1 VTRHGPKRQR
11 TRHESLPGSSDEETD
26 TKNPTASDERF
37 VYQAGHKFFLL
48 RAPWIRSGDDIFDI
62 DIDEGYDAAERFEND
77 QSKSQGQL
85 KEIFDLLQEK
95 FQQHA
100 LRQRWLRRQFM
111 NGMKT
116 QRYNTATRIRHN
128 CASILGASE
137 IDLLKPDI
145 RKAKFR
151 KEIGWVNEAGLYS
164 SVDVPILHGD
174 WQGEYSLSS
183 IFLNPKLMGIY
194 VALIRGPIA
203 GKHFMNGELLHPQ
216 TETMAQIHEIRNITP
231 GAIAICGI
239 LARWALSSDE
249 TLQEV
254 GSSTGIR
261 YFNDFEEY
269 LTILET
275 GLRQKKKS
283 IVNVIKQWDE
293 KIFPNSDSSLV
304 TGKKN
309 NESNG
314 LKKAM
319 DLLAADS
326 EEDDEEVEG

>member
-1 VTRHGPKRQR
+1 
-11 TRHESLPGSSDEETD
+11 
-26 TKNPTASDERF
+26 
-37 VYQAGHKFFLL
+37 
-48 RAPWIRSGDDIFDI
+48 
-62 DIDEGYDAAERFEND
+62 
-77 QSKSQGQL
+77 
-85 KEIFDLLQEK
+85 
-95 FQQHA
+95 
-100 LRQRWLRRQFM
+100 M
-111 NGMKT
+111 
-116 QRYNTATRIRHN
+116 
-128 CASILGASE
+128 
-137 IDLLKPDI
+137 
-145 RKAKFR
+145 
-151 KEIGWVNEAGLYS
+151 
-164 SVDVPILHGD
+164 
-174 WQGEYSLSS
+174 
-183 IFLNPKLMGIY
+183 
-194 VALIRGPIA
+194 A
-203 GKHFMNGELLHPQ
+203 GKYFMNGESHHPQ

-231 GAIAICGI
+231 GAIATCGVLVRYCCFYQGFHI
-239 LARWALSSDE
+239 HNTYLQARWALSSDD

-293 KIFPNSDSSLV
+293 KVFPNSDSSLV

-309 NESNG
+309 HESSG